1 MKPMINEMRIRC
13 LFGTD
18 GVRDVA
24 NRGLMT
30 PEMVL
35 RLGRAFVLFLIE
47 RGCPKPYIAVG
58 RDTRR
63 SGVMLES
70 ALVSGL
76 TSAGAEVIDLGVLP
90 TPALSHSIK
99 RLGCAG
105 GAMVSASHNPP
116 EYNGIK
122 FLNSHGFKLRDEEE
136 AEIEEYLGDS
146 LNDEWRPTG
155 AAIGNIQS
163 DPAAWEIYVRWL
175 ADAIGDGGGHSD
187 RKILVDCANGAATAP
202 ATSLFAKLGY
212 KADFIG
218 AEPDGMNINEH
229 SGVMHLGSL
238 SEGVKSGGYHLGI
251 AFDGDADRML
261 CVDGKGRPLDG
272 DILLWVIARWLK
284 TRDLLGSGVVATVM
298 SNLALEDHLKPLD
311 IPVHRCPVGD
321 RYVLDKM
328 RETGSRLGGE
338 QSGHIILDEFVS
350 TGDGLCTALAFL
362 KACRELSENIDSLVD
377 RFSRYPQILKNVPVQ
392 QKEVVM
398 EDPGLWTVIG
408 EVERSL
414 GDSGRVLVRPSGT
427 EPMIRVLVQT
437 KDPAA
442 LERSAVRIVE
452 AIVQAG
458 HN

>member
-1 MKPMINEMRIRC
+1 MIDEMKIRC

-47 RGCPKPYIAVG
+47 RGYPKPQIAVG

-63 SGVMLES
+63 SGIMLES

-76 TSAGAEVIDLGVLP
+76 TSAGAEVVDLGVLP
-90 TPALSHSIK
+90 TPALSHAIK
-99 RLGCAG
+99 CKKCTG

-122 FLNSHGFKLRDEEE
+122 FLNAHGFKLRDEEE

-155 AAIGNIQS
+155 AAIGTIRT
-163 DPAAWEIYVRWL
+163 DPGAWEDYAHWL
-175 ADAIGDGGGHSD
+175 AETIGDGLAKD
-187 RKILVDCANGAATAP
+187 LKVLVDCANGAATA
-202 ATSLFAKLGY
+202 AARMLFPELGY
-212 KADFIG
+212 EADFIG
-218 AEPDGMNINEH
+218 SKPDGMNINERT
-229 SGVMHLGSL
+229 GVMYLGNL
-238 SEGVKSGGYHLGI
+238 AEGVKSGGYHLGI
-251 AFDGDADRML
+251 AFDGDADRTL
-261 CVDGKGRPLDG
+261 CVDGKGRQIDG

-284 TRDLLGSGVVATVM
+284 NRGLLGNGVVATVM

-328 RETGSRLGGE
+328 RETGARLGGE

-362 KACRELSENIDSLVD
+362 KARRELSEDIDSLVD
-377 RFSRYPQILKNVPVQ
+377 RFNRYSQILKNVPVQ

-398 EDPGLWTVIG
+398 EDPDLWSVIG

-427 EPMIRVLVQT
+427 EPMIRVLVET

-442 LERSAVRIVE
+442 LERAAVCIVE

>member
-1 MKPMINEMRIRC
+1 MIDEMKIRC

-47 RGCPKPYIAVG
+47 RGYPKPLIAVG

-63 SGVMLES
+63 SGIMLGS

-76 TSAGAEVIDLGVLP
+76 TSAGAEVVDLGVLP
-90 TPALSHSIK
+90 TPALSFAIK
-99 RLGCAG
+99 QKNCTG

-116 EYNGIK
+116 EYNGVK
-122 FLNSHGFKLRDEEE
+122 FLNAGGFKLRDEEE

-155 AAIGNIQS
+155 AAIGGIQS
-163 DPAAWEIYVRWL
+163 DPAAWEVYTRWL
-175 ADAIGDGGGHSD
+175 SDTLGSGGDKD
-187 RKILVDCANGAATAP
+187 MKLLVDCANGAATAP
-202 ATSLFAKLGY
+202 AKMLFRGLGY
-212 KADFIG
+212 TVDFTG
-218 AEPDGMNINEH
+218 SNPDGMNINERT
-229 SGVMHLGSL
+229 GVMHLGNL
-238 SEGVKSGGYHLGI
+238 SAGVKSGGYHLGI

-261 CVDGKGRPLDG
+261 CVDGKGRQIDG

-284 TRDLLGSGVVATVM
+284 NRRLLGNGVVATVM
-298 SNLALEDHLKPLD
+298 SNLALEDHLRLLD
-311 IPVHRCPVGD
+311 IPVYRCPVGD

-328 RETGSRLGGE
+328 RETGSKLGGE

-362 KACRELSENIDSLVD
+362 KACRELAEDIDSLVD
-377 RFSRYPQILKNVPVQ
+377 RFNRYPQILKNVPVQ

-398 EDPGLWTVIG
+398 EDPGLWGVIG

-414 GDSGRVLVRPSGT
+414 GNSGRVLVRPSGT
-427 EPMIRVLVQT
+427 EPMIRVLVET
-437 KDPAA
+437 KDPAV
-442 LERSAVRIVE
+442 LERAAVRIVE
-452 AIVQAG
+452 AIVLAG

>member
-1 MKPMINEMRIRC
+1 MIDEMKIRC

-47 RGCPKPYIAVG
+47 RGYPKPLIAVG

-76 TSAGAEVIDLGVLP
+76 TSAGAEVLSLGVLP
-90 TPALSHSIK
+90 TPALSHAILSM
-99 RLGCAG
+99 GCTG
-105 GAMVSASHNPP
+105 GAMVSASHNPS

-122 FLNSHGFKLRDEEE
+122 FLNGQGFKLRDEEE

-155 AAIGNIQS
+155 AAIGSVRNE
-163 DPAAWEIYVRWL
+163 PATWEAYAGWL
-175 ADAIGDGGGHSD
+175 AGAMENGGNMGL
-187 RKILVDCANGAATAP
+187 KILVDCANGAAVGP
-202 ATSLFAKLGY
+202 AGTVFPALGY
-212 KADFIG
+212 AVDFIG
-218 AEPDGMNINEH
+218 SDPDGMNINERT
-229 SGVMHLGSL
+229 GVMHLGNL
-238 SEGVKSGGYHLGI
+238 SAGVVSGGYDLGI
-251 AFDGDADRML
+251 AFDGDADRVL
-261 CVDGKGRPLDG
+261 CVDRKGRQLDG
-272 DILLWVIARWLK
+272 DILIWVIARWLK
-284 TRDLLGSGVVATVM
+284 ERGILGNGVVATVM
-298 SNLALEDHLKPLD
+298 SNLALEEHLKPLD

-328 RETGSRLGGE
+328 RETGSCLGGE
-338 QSGHIILDEFVS
+338 QSGHIILSEFVS

-362 KACRELSENIDSLVD
+362 RACRELGEVMDSLVD
-377 RFSRYPQILKNVPVQ
+377 RFNRYPQVLKNVPVQ
-392 QKEVVM
+392 QKELVM
-398 EDPGLWTVIG
+398 EDEGLWGVIG

-414 GDSGRVLVRPSGT
+414 GDSGRVFVRPSGT
-427 EPMIRVLVQT
+427 EPMIRVLVET
-437 KDPAA
+437 KDPSV
-442 LERSAVRIVE
+442 LERSAVRIVD
-452 AIVQAG
+452 AIIQAG
-458 HN
+458 HK